1 MTHTFDSEVSLHS
14 RLLWPTVCWFPHTMG
29 PSINDV
35 GNWEGEGVKNRS
47 KLPTDST
54 KKNSQYVGGWCQ
66 KFRKIS
72 DVVYGW
78 SQLDNQFFWTT
89 NYNKLLHSTS
99 RWKGCPRHGQR
110 NPLLWWL
117 PPTWAGPTHFSRP
130 RRRHV
135 AMRRRRQPTWVRISR
150 TSTCKIYLMV
160 CVISPVLYIAP
171 IIEPMRSSHGIH
183 GILTASR

>member
-1 MTHTFDSEVSLHS
+1 MQVKQGNKNLGGKKCQFSDFRAERKKSSWREKVTS
-14 RLLWPTVCWFPHTMG
+14 RAENAQAMARASSARTPRLGFIT
-29 PSINDV
+29 
-35 GNWEGEGVKNRS
+35 
-47 KLPTDST
+47 T
-54 KKNSQYVGGWCQ
+54 K
-66 KFRKIS
+66 
-72 DVVYGW
+72 
-78 SQLDNQFFWTT
+78 
-89 NYNKLLHSTS
+89 YNKLLHSTS

-117 PPTWAGPTHFSRP
+117 PPTWAGPTHFSKP

-135 AMRRRRQPTWVRISR
+135 AMRRRRRQPTWVRISR